1 MNTNETKAR
10 LRQWV
15 LDNSKHPG
23 LSGVQDDTEILEK
36 RLITSLQIMDLIL
49 YLEHLLGH
57 PVDVSRIQPG
67 AFATVHAIYET
78 FFHPVGEPC

>member
-1 MNTNETKAR
+1 MNADETRAH

-15 LDNSKHPG
+15 LDNSKQPE
-23 LSGVQDDTEILEK
+23 LSDVQDDTEILER

-49 YLEHLLGH
+49 YLEHLLGR

-78 FFHPVGEPC
+78 FFHPAGEPC